1 MPRAAVRQEA
11 GTSQEI
17 LLLDQAVRLQRSPA
31 GRTAVQL
38 HLSLLQPNNRREHH
52 VRIAANAFEPLLKK
66 FEGQLFQFG
75 NADLVVVTK
84 DASDEEI
91 DKVVEKVRY
100 LFSDDPLATGEGE
113 GEGEGQTPGFC
124 TWYNF
129 STRYP
134 EFRVMVEQAA
144 KAAEQRRKEQQNVR
158 NRASGI
164 PDEDMPK
171 PPLTAAL
178 LGRLEQSIANMDL
191 TNLVRRQPVCALL
204 PNMPPKVVFNEL
216 YVSIPE
222 LRRKVMPD
230 TDLAASPWLFQQLTQ
245 TLDQRV
251 LTLMPVL
258 EAGIQIACSV
268 NINVSTLLS
277 QQFQMFDSK
286 LRAVTQKT
294 VVLEL
299 QPVDIFRDVGAFLFA
314 RDFVR
319 EKGYRLCLDG
329 LNHLSYPL
337 LQRSQL
343 GLDLEKI
350 VWAADLA
357 HDGPDPRRERFREAV
372 RLAGGA
378 KVILCRCDGP
388 EAVEFGQS
396 VGISL
401 YQGRYIDR
409 LLTGVVGPDTGGR
422 PAGGV

>member
-1 MPRAAVRQEA
+1 MNAMSRPAVRQE
-11 GTSQEI
+11 GGSSQEI
-17 LLLDQAVRLQRSPA
+17 LLLDQTVRLQRNPA
-31 GRTAVQL
+31 GRTAVHL

-52 VRIAANAFEPLLKK
+52 VRIAANSFEPLLKK
-66 FEGQLFQFG
+66 FDGQLFQFG

-91 DKVVEKVRY
+91 DKVVAKVRY
-100 LFSDDPLATGEGE
+100 LFSDDPLAAGDDST
-113 GEGEGQTPGFC
+113 QQPGFC
-124 TWYNF
+124 SWYNF
-129 STRYP
+129 TDRYP
-134 EFRVMVEQAA
+134 EFRAMVEQAV
-144 KAAEQRRKEQQNVR
+144 KVAEQRRKDQQNAR
-158 NRASGI
+158 NREVGI
-164 PDEDMPK
+164 PDEDVPK
-171 PPLTAAL
+171 PAMTATL

-191 TNLVRRQPVCALL
+191 TNLVRRQPICALL

-216 YVSIPE
+216 YVSITE

-230 TDLAASPWLFQQLTQ
+230 ADPAANPWLFQHLTQ

-251 LTLMPVL
+251 LSLMPSL

-268 NINVSTLLS
+268 NMNVSTLLS
-277 QQFQMFDSK
+277 PQFQTFDSK

-294 VVLEL
+294 IVLEL

-319 EKGYRLCLDG
+319 DKGYRLCLDG

-357 HDGPDPRRERFREAV
+357 HSGPDPRRERFREAV

-378 KVILCRCDGP
+378 KVILCRCDSP

-409 LLTGVVGPDTGGR
+409 LITGVVGADTGGR
-422 PAGGV
+422 PAGGI